1 MDAYKEE
8 FVKENKRVN
17 DLTMKGYEILYK
29 LTEVEQSDVNISIAY
44 YSKGDMRT
52 GFAIQSFSS
61 SLVWPNKENS
71 EDRELKKEE
80 AIKAIK
86 LL

>member
-29 LTEVEQSDVNISIAY
+29 LTEVEQSDVNISIAH
-44 YSKGDMRT
+44 YSKGKGRY
-52 GFAIQSFSS
+52 
-61 SLVWPNKENS
+61 ENRIRYS
-71 EDRELKKEE
+71 
-80 AIKAIK
+80 K
-86 LL
+86 L